1 MDYLKLVEELNQDI
15 YDKHGETEEQF
26 FFTTNGF
33 VDIIGFGDIT
43 LWHSEND
50 DRKWIEKK
58 NDYEPIKPFI
68 KRELKK
74 YGKKLTVLSS

>member
-1 MDYLKLVEELNQDI
+1 MNYLKLVEELNQEI

-26 FFTTNGF
+26 FYTTNWC
-33 VDIIGFGDIT
+33 VAVIGFGDII
-43 LWHSEND
+43 LWNSED
-50 DRKWIEKK
+50 DRRKWIEKK

-74 YGKKLTVLSS
+74 YGKRLTVLAS